1 MAKIILG
8 LFKLLPLGNGFHQLQ
23 KKHSEGWEP
32 ATTVDKRQFVTVES
46 LQGLA
51 AAASDDKA
59 VVDYLA
65 ARGIL

>member
-1 MAKIILG
+1 MGKIILG

-23 KKHSEGWEP
+23 KKHSEGWVN

-51 AAASDDKA
+51 AAASGDDA
-59 VVDYLA
+59 VSDYLK